1 MMHKLN
7 FIINP
12 VARNGY
18 SIKIWKKIEKV
29 LRREGVSYSAF
40 FTEYLGHAK
49 EMVKEMAED
58 LQGKTAIIV
67 VVGGDGTLH
76 EAINGAVGYSN
87 ITIADIPAGSGNDFA
102 RGFSLPREPLLA
114 LETLLKNMDNEPF
127 LVDVGKVTIGKEHT
141 HCFINNLGAGFDA
154 LVAREANR
162 SALKKFLNRFSLGSL
177 VYAYILIKE
186 LFTYRSKNIRLTID
200 EEQYEFEKTWFITV
214 SNQPYIGGGMKLAPD
229 AIVDD
234 GLLDVTVVHHLSK
247 IKLLLVFVTVFWGG
261 HKNFKELKKFR
272 GRNIFI
278 QSSEKMIVHAD
289 GEHIGETP
297 VDVRILPGILPIVKG
312 NGSFL
317 N

>member
-1 MMHKLN
+1 MMEKLN
-7 FIINP
+7 FIVNP

-18 SIKIWKKIEKV
+18 SIKIWKEIESV
-29 LRREGVSYSAF
+29 LRAEGVSYAAF
-40 FTEYLGHAK
+40 FTKYHGHAK
-49 EMVKEMAED
+49 EMVKDMAED
-58 LQGKTAIIV
+58 LQGKTTTIA

-76 EAINGAVGYSN
+76 EAINGAVGHSN
-87 ITIADIPAGSGNDFA
+87 IRIADIPAGSGNDFS
-102 RGFSLPREPLLA
+102 RGFLLPRDPLSA
-114 LETLLKNMDNEPF
+114 LKVILSNMDREPF
-127 LVDVGKVTIGKEHT
+127 LVDVGQVTIGKDHT

-162 SALKKFLNRFSLGSL
+162 SALKKFLNRFSMGSL

-186 LFTYRSKNIRLTID
+186 LFSYRSKNIRLTID
-200 EEQYEFEKTWFITV
+200 GEQHEFEKTWFITV

-261 HKNFKELKKFR
+261 HKKFKELKMFR
-272 GRNIFI
+272 GRNVSLH
-278 QSSEKMIVHAD
+278 SSEEMMVHAD

-297 VDVRILPGILPIVKG
+297 VEVKILPGVLPIVKG
-312 NGSFL
+312 N
-317 N
+317 